1 MRTLSSAMNKIRSVI
16 KSHNDRWK
24 RTKVMGLS
32 YLTQR
37 LAILEEEFDIQKIL
51 DAGHLLVDCLPA
63 FLGFHEFLEAD
74 L

>member
-1 MRTLSSAMNKIRSVI
+1 MNKIRSVI

-24 RTKVMGLS
+24 RAKVGGLS

-37 LAILEEEFDIQKIL
+37 SAILEEEFDIQKIL

-63 FLGFHEFLEAD
+63 FLVFHKFLEAD